1 MKPREF
7 FDLVAEM
14 RLAQQN
20 YFAMRKSSDTVAK
33 KQALQYSIDLE
44 QRVDAEISRVNEVL
58 RNQGNN
64 NPTTLL

>member
-14 RLAQQN
+14 RKAQQN
-20 YFAMRKSSDTVAK
+20 YFALRNCPDKVVK

-44 QRVDAEISRVNEVL
+44 RKVDAEITRVNEVL
-58 RNQGNN
+58 R
-64 NPTTLL
+64 LRSV